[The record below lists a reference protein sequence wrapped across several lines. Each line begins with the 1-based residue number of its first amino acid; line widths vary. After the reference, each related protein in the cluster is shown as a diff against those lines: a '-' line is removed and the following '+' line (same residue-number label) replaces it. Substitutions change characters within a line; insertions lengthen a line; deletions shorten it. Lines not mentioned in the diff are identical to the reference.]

1 VRLGIKSNLDLYAER
16 VIIQPLNIPTLL
28 REGRLYQRLME
39 DSTENARDLILLEQ
53 IEQNPDATQASLAVQ
68 LDVAVGT
75 INWHL
80 KRLINKGY
88 VKVRRAER
96 RKLLYIITP
105 EGIAL
110 RARLTVDYVQTQL
123 RLYRQTRQRTR
134 ELLEQMHQAG
144 FNHVQLVGEGD
155 IADIC
160 RLTCL
165 EHGFTVVN
173 DTDAPI
179 LEVRGM
185 KVFLQME
192 KQHG

>member
-1 VRLGIKSNLDLYAER
+1 
-16 VIIQPLNIPTLL
+16 
-28 REGRLYQRLME
+28 ME

-53 IEQNPDATQASLAVQ
+53 IELNPDATQASLAVQ

-123 RLYRQTRQRTR
+123 RLYRQTRQRTKD
-134 ELLEQMHQAG
+134 LLEQVRQAG
-144 FNHVQLVGEGD
+144 FNHVQLFGEGD

-165 EHGFTVVN
+165 ENGFAVVN
-173 DTDAPI
+173 DSDAPI
-179 LEVRGM
+179 LEVSGF
-185 KVFLQME
+185 KVLLQME

>member
-1 VRLGIKSNLDLYAER
+1 VLLGSKPDLDLFAER
-16 VIIQPLNIPTLL
+16 VIIQLLNIPTLL
-28 REGRLYQRLME
+28 REGHLYQRPME
-39 DSTENARDLILLEQ
+39 DSTENARDLTLLEQ

-88 VKVRRAER
+88 IKVRRAER
-96 RKLLYIITP
+96 RKLIYIITP

-110 RARLTVDYVQTQL
+110 RARLTVDYVQTQM
-123 RLYRQTRQRTR
+123 RLYRQTRQRTK
-134 ELLEQMHQAG
+134 ELLEQIHQAG
-144 FNHVQLVGEGD
+144 FNQVQLVGEGD

-165 EHGFTVVN
+165 EHGFMMVN

-179 LEVRGM
+179 LEVRDLR
-185 KVFLQME
+185 VFLQME

>member
-1 VRLGIKSNLDLYAER
+1 
-16 VIIQPLNIPTLL
+16 
-28 REGRLYQRLME
+28 ME
-39 DSTENARDLILLEQ
+39 ESTESARDLILLEQ

-123 RLYRQTRQRTR
+123 RLYRQTRQRTQ

-144 FNHVQLVGEGD
+144 LSRVQLVGEGD

-165 EHGFTVVN
+165 ENGFMVVK

-179 LEVRGM
+179 LEVRGL

>member
-1 VRLGIKSNLDLYAER
+1 
-16 VIIQPLNIPTLL
+16 
-28 REGRLYQRLME
+28 ME
-39 DSTENARDLILLEQ
+39 ESVESDRDLILLEQ
-53 IEQNPDATQASLAVQ
+53 IEQHPDTTQASLAVQ

-123 RLYRQTRQRTR
+123 RLYRQTRQRTK
-134 ELLEQMHQAG
+134 ELLEQVRQAG
-144 FNHVQLVGEGD
+144 YTHIQLVGEGD

-165 EHGFTVVN
+165 ENGFTMVD

-179 LEVRGM
+179 LEVHGL
-185 KVFLQME
+185 KVFLHTERPQTLEM
-192 KQHG
+192 KHG